1 LSELKGKVA
10 LVTGASRGIGKAIA
24 RRFAAEGAAVIV
36 CASRLGAHGKLQGTL
51 EETVAE
57 IETEIETEGG
67 RAAAIACDLS
77 DPEVRANLVAEAS
90 AIFGPLDILVNN
102 AARSNMLVPSEIT
115 SAQRNAMFD
124 LNVNVPIE
132 LIQQA
137 LPAMREKGAGWVLNI
152 SSRTAVQEP
161 PPYPDS
167 KMANFI
173 IGAYGA
179 SKAALDRYTEALAHE
194 LVEDGIFI
202 NAMAPSN
209 IVMTPGASYVR
220 DIALRRPD
228 MVEPVEMMAE
238 AALELCSN
246 RHVGQVV
253 FSRDI
258 LHSVARPLRSLDGKR
273 VIGDAFTLADLEP
286 MG

>member
-36 CASRLGAHGKLQGTL
+36 CASRVGAHGKLQGTL

-57 IETEIETEGG
+57 IETEGG

-77 DPEVRANLVAEAS
+77 DPEARANLVAEAS

-258 LHSVARPLRSLDGKR
+258 LHAVARPLRSLDGKR

-286 MG
+286 VG

>member
-57 IETEIETEGG
+57 IETEGG

-77 DPEVRANLVAEAS
+77 DPEARANLVAEAS

>member
-1 LSELKGKVA
+1 LNELEGKVA
-10 LVTGASRGIGKAIA
+10 LITGASRGIGRAIA
-24 RRFAAEGAAVIV
+24 RRFAAEGAAVVV
-36 CASRLGAHGKLQGTL
+36 CASRLGTHGKLQGTL

-57 IETEIETEGG
+57 IEIAGG

-77 DPEVRANLVAEAS
+77 DPEARANLVAEAS
-90 AIFGPLDILVNN
+90 AFFGPLDILVNN
-102 AARSNMLVPSEIT
+102 AARSSMLVPSEIT

-124 LNVNVPIE
+124 LNVNVPVE
-132 LIQQA
+132 LIQQV

-209 IVMTPGASYVR
+209 IVMTPGAAYVR
-220 DIALRRPD
+220 DIAQRRPD

-238 AALELCSN
+238 AALELCSQ

-258 LHSVARPLRSLDGKR
+258 LHAVARPLRSLDGKR
-273 VIGDAFTLADLEP
+273 VIGDAFTLADMEP
-286 MG
+286 LR

>member
-51 EETVAE
+51 EETIA
-57 IETEIETEGG
+57 EIETEGG

-77 DPEVRANLVAEAS
+77 DPEARANLVAEAS